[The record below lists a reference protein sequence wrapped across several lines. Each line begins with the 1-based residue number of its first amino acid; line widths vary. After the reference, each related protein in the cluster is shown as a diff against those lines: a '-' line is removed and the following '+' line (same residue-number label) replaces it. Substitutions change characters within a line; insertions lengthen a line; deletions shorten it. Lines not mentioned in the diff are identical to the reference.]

1 MLLELCQGVVL
12 LLEALVLGG
21 LPAKGPD
28 DPHAGEVLPGGAQH
42 LVQARLHLLV
52 PGHGPQHHA
61 EHHHRQQG
69 DGHHEHQRRGHVDG
83 KGHHHGAEYHKGGAQ
98 QQPQG
103 QVQAVLHLVDVAGH
117 AGDKGGGAHGVHLG
131 VAQGLDVG
139 EQVVPQLGG
148 NAHRGLGREELGGDG
163 AHQAHHAQAG
173 HHQAH
178 AALDFL
184 GVHDRTHGNQ
194 ASTGTVGLFD
204 ALVTENRRTGR
215 EIRPL
220 DNADQIVEQFFA
232 AGFRM
237 VQCPMHAFGHL
248 THVVRRD
255 IGGHAD
261 GDAGRSIAEQV
272 REAGRQHGRLLGL
285 AIVVR

>member
-69 DGHHEHQRRGHVDG
+69 DGHHEHQRRGHVEG
-83 KGHHHGAEYHKGGAQ
+83 KGHHHGAKHHKGGAQ

-178 AALDFL
+178 AAHIAPIGAGNAHVDDS
-184 GVHDRTHGNQ
+184 GHHQGNQ
-194 ASTGTVGLFD
+194 QLEGGLQQLEQRPQD
-204 ALVTENRRTGR
+204 ALLL
-215 EIRPL
+215 I
-220 DNADQIVEQFFA
+220 A
-232 AGFRM
+232 A
-237 VQCPMHAFGHL
+237 H
-248 THVVRRD
+248 
-255 IGGHAD
+255 IGK
-261 GDAGRSIAEQV
+261 
-272 REAGRQHGRLLGL
+272 
-285 AIVVR
+285 

>member
-1 MLLELCQGVVL
+1 MVALLGLT
-12 LLEALVLGG
+12 LEVCGTTCDHVKLMAHPV
-21 LPAKGPD
+21 AD
-28 DPHAGEVLPGGAQH
+28 ER
-42 LVQARLHLLV
+42 VQAQCTRHAVDQCQHVGTESLLQLRVLIQIVENHL
-52 PGHGPQHHA
+52 
-61 EHHHRQQG
+61 R
-69 DGHHEHQRRGHVDG
+69 
-83 KGHHHGAEYHKGGAQ
+83 
-98 QQPQG
+98 
-103 QVQAVLHLVDVAGH
+103 
-117 AGDKGGGAHGVHLG
+117 HGVTLEYEHESLTGTSGGFVTHIGDALDFAVTHRFTDGYDQSIWVHLIW
-131 VAQGLDVG
+131 QF
-139 EQVVPQLGG
+139 
-148 NAHRGLGREELGGDG
+148 GD
-163 AHQAHHAQAG
+163 
-173 HHQAH
+173 HQAH

-184 GVHDRTHGNQ
+184 GVYDRTHGDQ